1 MKRKNTPMQI
11 NQKANLSLVKRISRE
26 SRPETLA
33 RLHASAEGLSTK
45 QAEINREEYGTNETS
60 SQKRRSYWHLVLRA
74 FVTPFTLV
82 LLLLALI
89 SLCSDYLLAAANQKN
104 LTTTAIMFVMIFISG
119 TLTLI
124 QDGRTE
130 KKIDRLLHQVSVTT
144 NIKRDGKNQEL
155 PTDEVV
161 VGDVINLAAG
171 DLVPADMRLL
181 QSKDLFCS
189 AELLNG
195 EVEARPI
202 EKIATRRPQLGRQ
215 QNLLDYPNVL
225 FAGTTIVSGS
235 GSGVVFATRSHSVFN
250 RVDAGSQQAKKSSF
264 DRGLKHLSR
273 ELLLLVPLLVLL
285 LFLLNG
291 LTKGNWLDSLTFAI
305 AAAIG
310 LTPQLLPAIVSSNLL
325 KGSAKMARKG
335 TVVKKAQ
342 SIQNMGSVDILCT
355 DKTGTLTQGQV
366 VLERHYD
373 LKMRETNRILKL
385 AYLNAYYQT
394 GMKDLIDT
402 ALIDAAGDDLNVAE
416 IQRDYNKIDEVPF
429 DFNRK
434 RMSVVVANSD
444 RQHGE
449 HLLLTKGD
457 PEEILAVA
465 DKIDVDRQ
473 ISPLTPQVRQQLE
486 EQIAA
491 LNDDGLRVLLLA
503 YKRNPAPVG
512 ELSAADEQK
521 LTVVGFLSF
530 LDPPKESAKNSLA
543 QLAANGIKVKILT
556 GDNESVARSV
566 GVRVGLN
573 IDLAYSSID
582 LQDKDP
588 EELTTMVENCDLF
601 VDLTPEDKIRII
613 NILQQAGH
621 SVAYMGDGINDAAA
635 MKGADVSFSVDRAV
649 DIAKESA
656 DVILLHKDL
665 NVLYD
670 GIRIGRQVFGNTM
683 KYLKISLTNA
693 WGNILALLLASC
705 FLPFLPLSPVQLLI
719 LDLICGLTYLSL
731 PADRMP
737 ESYLEQPRRWSVR
750 DVPRFALTFGPLS
763 TVADLA
769 CFAFLYFYF
778 CPHFL
783 AAGFT
788 TLNWGGQTLF
798 ASLFNTAYLM
808 ESLLMQEL
816 LLHSLRSQSRQPA
829 VTWPV
834 LFASLAAVLVGLAL
848 VESKLGAYLSLS
860 LLPGGFFLFL
870 LLLAAVFVLINS
882 LIKHFYLKHNQFLI

>member
-11 NQKANLSLVKRISRE
+11 NQKANLSLVKRIARE

-45 QAEINREEYGTNETS
+45 QAQINREEYGTNETS

-74 FVTPFTLV
+74 FVTPFTLA

-104 LTTTAIMFVMIFISG
+104 LTTTAIMFIMIFISG

-130 KKIDRLLHQVSVTT
+130 KKIDCLLDQVSVTT

-171 DLVPADMRLL
+171 DWVPADMRLL

-250 RVDAGSQQAKKSSF
+250 RVDTGSKKAKKSSF

-273 ELLLLVPLLVLL
+273 ELLLFVPLLVLL
-285 LFLLNG
+285 LFLFNG

-373 LKMRETNRILKL
+373 LKMQETKRILKL

-465 DKIDVDRQ
+465 DKIDVDHQ

-503 YKRNPAPVG
+503 YKCNPAPVG
-512 ELSAADEQK
+512 EFSAADEQK

-543 QLAANGIKVKILT
+543 KLAANGIKVKILT
-556 GDNESVARSV
+556 GDNEAVARSV

-573 IDLAYSSID
+573 IDLAYSSSD

-613 NILQQAGH
+613 NLLQQAGH

-635 MKGADVSFSVDRAV
+635 MKGADVSFSADRAL

-665 NVLYD
+665 NVLND

-719 LDLICGLTYLSL
+719 LDLICGLAYLSL
-731 PADRMP
+731 PADRMS
-737 ESYLEQPRRWSVR
+737 ESYLEKPRRWSVR

-763 TVADLA
+763 TLADLA

-783 AAGFT
+783 SAGFT
-788 TLNWGGQTLF
+788 ALNWGSQTLF
-798 ASLFNTAYLM
+798 ASLFNTAYFM
-808 ESLLMQEL
+808 ESLLLQEL

-834 LFASLAAVLVGLAL
+834 LFASLAAILMGLAL
-848 VESKLGAYLSLS
+848 VESKLGAYLGLS

-870 LLLAAVFVLINS
+870 LLLAAVFILINS
-882 LIKHFYLKHNQFLI
+882 LIKHLYLKHNQFLI

>member
-189 AELLNG
+189 AELLSG

-215 QNLLDYPNVL
+215 ENLLDYPNVL

-310 LTPQLLPAIVSSNLL
+310 LTPQLLPAIVSLNLL

-503 YKRNPAPVG
+503 YKRNPVPVG

-566 GVRVGLN
+566 GVRVGLS